1 MLNCRFFI
9 IANCEKI
16 KANALDAAQNTDIS
30 TEVSATADALVNKN
44 LKNLTAETY
53 NSNKKRKKSVES
65 MYIFRVSLL
74 IFILLYFYVNSY
86 VYCS

>member
-16 KANALDAAQNTDIS
+16 KANSLDTAQNADTS
-30 TEVSATADALVNKN
+30 TEVSAADVLVNKN
-44 LKNLTAETY
+44 TKNATAETY

-65 MYIFRVSLL
+65 MHTFSR
-74 IFILLYFYVNSY
+74 
-86 VYCS
+86 

>member
-16 KANALDAAQNTDIS
+16 KAIALDPAQNADIS
-30 TEVSATADALVNKN
+30 TEVSAAADAVNKN
-44 LKNLTAETY
+44 TKNLTAETY

-65 MYIFRVSLL
+65 MYIFALVR
-74 IFILLYFYVNSY
+74 
-86 VYCS
+86 